1 MGGNQLTFD
10 NFGALMPYPMLLYQC
25 LWMTIINGNSRILK
39 WRYVSTIFQAI
50 VWGYI
55 PLHSPY
61 IGLICSRYRHF
72 RILEFPLTLP
82 ITLPWYD
89 GCDPNNLTI
98 TNGAFREKQILEL
111 ASGKL
116 TVCYWKWSI
125 YSGFTHNKMVILQG
139 YYVSLPE
146 GKWSFFRAA
155 PGPVAGTSTF
165 RCWSASTVIRLSSS
179 STNLPKA
186 NGSAMRFLTFR
197 IQTWDIN
204 GYQKISGDIAKL
216 KNWTPYLFLDPQC
229 LNHLGLSLKIS
240 MLSSWILK
248 CDDFDA
254 QWQHPTIY
262 PFTVYSPKVLIFLPK
277 LPFTW

>member
-146 GKWSFFRAA
+146 GQWSFFPAA
-155 PGPVAGTSTF
+155 PGPLFVAEVPPRS
-165 RCWSASTVIRLSSS
+165 SASPRPQPT
-179 STNLPKA
+179 
-186 NGSAMRFLTFR
+186 
-197 IQTWDIN
+197 
-204 GYQKISGDIAKL
+204 YQRPTAV
-216 KNWTPYLFLDPQC
+216 QC
-229 LNHLGLSLKIS
+229 DFWPSEFKHGIS
-240 MLSSWILK
+240 MDIKRYQVILQSLRTERHI
-248 CDDFDA
+248 CF
-254 QWQHPTIY
+254 WTHN
-262 PFTVYSPKVLIFLPK
+262 V
-277 LPFTW
+277 